1 VQGQQRQQGA
11 AAAAAA
17 AVAVRLT
24 SAHCQCLRK
33 DRIALLPATHSQFY
47 GRIAIASTDL
57 CVMSPVCLVLLL
69 LCTAVSG
76 LEFLELNMTEA
87 GRVEWDKLAMLPA
100 LHSLMLVPP
109 ISPHSS
115 GHGPEHAQQVRL
127 SRDSCCFR
135 GGGGGKTTMQWL
147 LTCCCHPSTHTAVG
161 VEP

>member
-1 VQGQQRQQGA
+1 
-11 AAAAAA
+11 
-17 AVAVRLT
+17 
-24 SAHCQCLRK
+24 
-33 DRIALLPATHSQFY
+33 
-47 GRIAIASTDL
+47 
-57 CVMSPVCLVLLL
+57 MSPVCLVLLL

-135 GGGGGKTTMQWL
+135 PAPPGRPPKNYHAVVVDMLLPPINPHSSGG
-147 LTCCCHPSTHTAVG
+147 
-161 VEP
+161 